1 MSDLSSDPPVQVDF
15 LEAGS
20 SGPVVMLVHSSVSG
34 ARQWRRLMDDL
45 KDRFRVR
52 AVNLFGYGKT
62 PPWPNE
68 VRQSL
73 DDQARLVEARCRPAP
88 TKFTWSAI
96 RSAARSP

>member
-52 AVNLFGYGKT
+52 AVNLFGYG
-62 PPWPNE
+62 
-68 VRQSL
+68 
-73 DDQARLVEARCRPAP
+73 A
-88 TKFTWSAI
+88 
-96 RSAARSP
+96 